1 MAETCSEVVRF
12 YLQFVLTLICDLVIL
27 LCGVPEVSSGASS
40 GRPLN
45 RAQTTSTNTTT
56 TTTSTARTLT
66 FHILMLQRTS
76 FLIRLSCRLQ
86 TENVVN

>member
-56 TTTSTARTLT
+56 TTSTARTST